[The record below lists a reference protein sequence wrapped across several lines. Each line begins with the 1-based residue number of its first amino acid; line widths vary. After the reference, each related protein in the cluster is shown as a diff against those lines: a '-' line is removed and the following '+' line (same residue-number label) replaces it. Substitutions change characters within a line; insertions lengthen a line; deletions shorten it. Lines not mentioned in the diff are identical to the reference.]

1 MNKENPPS
9 PKTRSPSIWSL
20 LKMTLVEWNHDSVA
34 RLSAA
39 LAFYTIFSMAP
50 LLVIAVGLAAFF
62 IEREVAKGQLAE
74 QISVFTNSPQVGEL
88 AQTIIENSNQAGGSV
103 LTPLVGVVVLLYGA
117 TVIFNELKSALN
129 LIWDVENDQQGAV
142 WRMVVSRLFTLVMVV
157 VSGLLMLIALVA
169 TTALTVATDWVNEQW
184 PGMAVTSQVVNF
196 AFFFVITVLVFAL
209 LYKYV
214 PDLRIAWRDVWLGAL
229 ATALLFSVSRW
240 LIIFYLSR
248 STIPTTYGAAG
259 SLAILMLWIYYS
271 AQIFFLG
278 AEFTQVYARTYGS
291 RRWEAALLKSSV
303 AGDEARAANG
313 TDQEVEPKPEVGV
326 DLIEDRPAPT
336 RRQWGRV
343 VIRPVAD
350 FGLAVAIITLISVYN
365 LVRDPFRR

>member
-1 MNKENPPS
+1 
-9 PKTRSPSIWSL
+9 
-20 LKMTLVEWNHDSVA
+20 MTLVEWNHDSVA